1 MYSKLKETKR
11 KVVRRLQWPYYT
23 PPVTRRLL
31 RSRKT
36 SDTLFVLG
44 SGSSIC
50 TYNSKMWDHIRT
62 HDSVGFNFWLLHEFV
77 PDFYIGEL
85 PIQDDR
91 REIYFKN
98 LRTVKEGYSSCLTMF
113 KTSFI
118 PYYKELSKINGRIA
132 LSRWINADDTNNLL
146 KKLPKLVNERHLFP
160 RFYHQTATV
169 DWLIFFSMIAG
180 YEKLI
185 LCGVDLNHTEYFF
198 EKQREEVESRGLIIP
213 KSIQSNKIHRTID
226 ATQNKGLLLTEVL
239 DVYHRA
245 GLKKLP
251 KIYIALDS
259 SALHPQLPLYN
270 WPVATLHADVMS

>member
-1 MYSKLKETKR
+1 MPPILK
-11 KVVRRLQWPYYT
+11 KVAAKVIRLVQWPFYT
-23 PPVTRRLL
+23 PPVTRKLL
-31 RSRKT
+31 RARKQ
-36 SDTLFVLG
+36 SDTLFILG

-50 TYNSKMWDHIRT
+50 TYSAAMWNHIRS
-62 HDSVGFNFWLLHEFV
+62 HDSVGFNFWLLHAFA

-91 REIYFKN
+91 REIYFHN
-98 LRTVKEGYSSCLTMF
+98 LLRVKESYSSCLMMF

-118 PYYKELSKINGRIA
+118 PYYKELSEVKGRIA
-132 LSRWINADDTNNLL
+132 LSKWIDADSTDDLQQ
-146 KKLPKLVNERHLFP
+146 KLPQLVNRRHLLP
-160 RFYHQTATV
+160 KFYHQTATV
-169 DWLIFFSMIAG
+169 DWLIFFSMIIG
-180 YEKLI
+180 YKKLV

-198 EKQREEVESRGLIIP
+198 EKQRDEVESRGFIIP
-213 KSIQSNKIHRTID
+213 QSIQTKKIHRTID
-226 ATQNKGLLLTEVL
+226 TTQNKGLLLTEVL

-270 WPVATLHADVMS
+270 WPVTVPQVKALS